1 MRSFQTELFSRFLP
15 STNAGHV
22 SGSCHNG
29 KMAALLNSLFFV
41 FKNSFLPITSPPLA
55 MTGEHGKRHSTVS
68 FSMVQWDIMQL
79 VCVAA
84 FWLHVSFQLPLLT
97 RLKTY
102 KHVVVFVSD
111 LIVAIHCTL

>member
-1 MRSFQTELFSRFLP
+1 
-15 STNAGHV
+15 
-22 SGSCHNG
+22 
-29 KMAALLNSLFFV
+29 
-41 FKNSFLPITSPPLA
+41 
-55 MTGEHGKRHSTVS
+55 
-68 FSMVQWDIMQL
+68 MQL

-111 LIVAIHCTL
+111 LIVAILCDRNAPY